1 MATEIK
7 VRWRRSRM
15 MQNQI
20 NKFVRFLFACK
31 SICRLKKLRTGLNSI
46 YTACPKSPRFP
57 GYLLKDFIYAPPTRG
72 HIGAYLKHYLRKKKL
87 IKKLRTKWV
96 FLGTMQN
103 FNTPRIVVQEISR
116 GSDFRYALYIFWRI
130 MNLLLKLSRSFY
142 LPFSR

>member
-31 SICRLKKLRTGLNSI
+31 SICRLKKLRTGLNSR

-72 HIGAYLKHYLRKKKL
+72 HIGAYLKHYLRKKTD
-87 IKKLRTKWV
+87 KKITYQMGFFRYHAKFQYSTY
-96 FLGTMQN
+96 
-103 FNTPRIVVQEISR
+103 SR
-116 GSDFRYALYIFWRI
+116 SGDIQGFEFRYALYIFWRI
-130 MNLLLKLSRSFY
+130 MNLFLKLSRSFY